1 MAGMHMIYK
10 LLIIVLSFFVL
21 MSCNLTTAK
30 IDTNCLEQNSERF
43 IEPEQS
49 IYNLPFGIGESYELL
64 QGNCTE
70 YTHSEEYKSEF
81 AFDFVMDA
89 GTPIHAVRSGQVA
102 AIQERFHDG
111 NNKESDFNFIAI
123 AHEDGTFAFY
133 LHLTN
138 NGVTVELG
146 EYVNQGDVVGYSGD
160 TGMESIPHL
169 HFHVIETN
177 EDCFKDGVLSSCSTV
192 PISFKNASPNDKI
205 LVQGLIYTA
214 I

>member
-1 MAGMHMIYK
+1 MNYK
-10 LLIIVLSFFVL
+10 LLIVVLSLFVL
-21 MSCNLTTAK
+21 ISCNSTTAK
-30 IDTNCLEQNSERF
+30 IDNSCLEQNSERF

-49 IYNLPFGIGESYELL
+49 KYNLPFGIGESYELR
-64 QGNCTE
+64 QGNCTNH
-70 YTHSEEYKSEF
+70 THSIEYKSEF
-81 AFDFVMDA
+81 AFDFVMDVA
-89 GTPIHAVRSGQVA
+89 TPINAVRAGQVV
-102 AIQERFHDG
+102 AIEDRFFDG
-111 NNKESDFNFIAI
+111 NNIESDFNYIAI
-123 AHEDGTFAFY
+123 AHEDGTFSFY

-146 EYVNQGDVVGYSGD
+146 EEVDQGDVIGYSGD

-177 EDCFKDGVLSSCSTV
+177 EDCFKNGVIGSCSTI

-205 LVQGLIYTA
+205 LMQGLIYTA